1 MIALL
6 GRIDKPTDG
15 LDDYCNFLGQALAR
29 RGVTLKRVYVPWD
42 NEGWIRP
49 LRRLWRES
57 AAWRGEW
64 VLLQYTAL
72 SWSRRGITLGVL
84 AAAAIVRRRGA
95 RCAVVFHEH
104 TGFGGSSW
112 RERVRHAFEIWVLRT
127 LYRKSERSIFTIPLD
142 TVEWL
147 PPIGAERIAPGDQ
160 KKAAFIPIGGNVPEC
175 LDHRDAGAP
184 TQEKRVVVFGVRG
197 FPAASGEVAD
207 AAGAMREAG
216 KAIPNLRLV
225 VVGRGSREAQDEFA
239 SALEGCSVG
248 LDVRGVLPAE
258 EIAEEFCRSDALLFV
273 WSYITLQRGGAL
285 AGIACGL
292 PIVGY
297 GNGEPSGA
305 LAEAGIEWSP
315 WRDRKALAAAL
326 VRVLSEPKRWLDL
339 HERNLLV
346 QEKYFSWNRIAELY
360 IEALGK

>member
-72 SWSRRGITLGVL
+72 SWSRRGLTGGVL

-216 KAIPNLRLV
+216 KTIPNLRLV

-258 EIAEEFCRSDALLFV
+258 EIASELSHADALLFV

-360 IEALGK
+360 IGALGK

>member
-72 SWSRRGITLGVL
+72 SWSRRGLTGGVL

-207 AAGAMREAG
+207 AAGAMREAS
-216 KAIPNLRLV
+216 KTIPNLRLV

-258 EIAEEFCRSDALLFV
+258 EIASELSHADALLFV

-360 IEALGK
+360 IGSLGK

>member
-72 SWSRRGITLGVL
+72 SWSRGLTGGVL

-258 EIAEEFCRSDALLFV
+258 EIAEEFCRADALLFV

-326 VRVLSEPKRWLDL
+326 VRVLSEPKRWLEL

>member
-29 RGVTLKRVYVPWD
+29 HDVTLKRVYVPWND
-42 NEGWIRP
+42 EGWIRP

-57 AAWRGEW
+57 AAWQGEW

-72 SWSRRGITLGVL
+72 SWSRRGFTWGVL
-84 AAAAIVRRRGA
+84 VAAAILRRRGA

-127 LYRKSERSIFTIPLD
+127 LYRKSDRSIFTIPLD

-147 PPIGAERIAPGDQ
+147 PPIGTERVAPGDQ
-160 KKAAFIPIGGNVPEC
+160 TKAAFIPIGGNIPEC
-175 LDHRDAGAP
+175 VDRRDVSAL

-197 FPAASGEVAD
+197 FPAATGEVSD
-207 AAGAMREAG
+207 TAGAMREAS
-216 KAIPNLRLV
+216 KSIPNLRLV
-225 VVGRGSREAQDEFA
+225 VVGRGSREAQGEFA
-239 SALEGCSVG
+239 SALEGSSVG

-258 EIAEEFCRSDALLFV
+258 EIASEFCRADALLFV

-297 GNGEPSGA
+297 GNGEPSGP

-315 WRDRKALAAAL
+315 WRDQKALARAL
-326 VRVLSEPKRWLDL
+326 VRVLSEPERWLEL
-339 HERNLLV
+339 RERNLRV
-346 QEKYFSWNRIAELY
+346 QEKYFSWNRIAERY
-360 IEALGK
+360 IEALGE

>member
-72 SWSRRGITLGVL
+72 SWSRRGLTGGVL

-160 KKAAFIPIGGNVPEC
+160 KKAAFIPIGGNIPEHI
-175 LDHRDAGAP
+175 DRRDAGAP

-258 EIAEEFCRSDALLFV
+258 EIAEEFCRADALLFV

-326 VRVLSEPKRWLDL
+326 VRVLSEPKRWLEL

>member
-1 MIALL
+1 MIAIL
-6 GRIDKPTDG
+6 GKRDTPTDG
-15 LDDYCNFLGQALAR
+15 IEDYCNFLAQALAR
-29 RGVTLKRVYVPWD
+29 RDVTLERVYVAW
-42 NEGWIRP
+42 NERGWIRS
-49 LRRLWRES
+49 LWRLWRDS
-57 AAWRGEW
+57 ANWRGGW

-72 SWSRRGITLGVL
+72 SWSRRGFTFGAL
-84 AAAAIVRRRGA
+84 AAAAIVRRRRG
-95 RCAVVFHEH
+95 RCVVVFHEH
-104 TGFGGSSW
+104 LGFEGLRW
-112 RERVRHAFEIWVLRT
+112 RERVRLACQMWVMRS
-127 LYRKSERSIFTIPLD
+127 LYRGSVRSVFTVPLD
-142 TVEWL
+142 TVGWL
-147 PPIGAERIAPGDQ
+147 TPVRAGREASGDQ
-160 KKAAFIPIGGNVPEC
+160 KKAVFIPIGGNIPERVGR
-175 LDHRDAGAP
+175 RDAGAQ

-197 FPAASGEVAD
+197 FPAAGGEVAD
-207 AAGAMREAG
+207 AAGAMR
-216 KAIPNLRLV
+216 KASKTIPNLRLV

-239 SALEGCSVG
+239 SALEGSSVG
-248 LDVRGVLPAE
+248 LEVRGVLPAE
-258 EIAEEFCRSDALLFV
+258 EIANEFCRADALLFV

-297 GNGEPSGA
+297 GNAEPSGP

-326 VRVLSEPKRWLDL
+326 VRVLSEPKRWREL